1 MIGLITASRIIR
13 ERDLEW
19 ERKRQLELEEQQR
32 RAELARLQQIERKR
46 RDQLDSMVDRWIHSI
61 NLKQFLDECEKAI
74 SRETPSE
81 AAHANWFAWAR
92 AYADEI
98 NPLTGGSW
106 RKVAQ
111 A

>member
-1 MIGLITASRIIR
+1 MITASSIIR
-13 ERDLEW
+13 ERDLQR
-19 ERKRQLELEEQQR
+19 ERERQRVLEEQQR
-32 RAELARLQQIERKR
+32 RAELARLQQIENER
-46 RDQLDSMVDRWIHSI
+46 RHQLDSMVSLWIHSLNVRRFI
-61 NLKQFLDECEKAI
+61 DECEKAM
-74 SRETPSE
+74 SAETPASSAGAQGE
-81 AAHANWFAWAR
+81 WLAWAR